1 MDENTPLEK
10 VIDATKGGWRGRA
23 QQMAILKA
31 QLAEANARAARCAV
45 LSASAVLRPA
55 AAL

>member
-1 MDENTPLEK
+1 VDENTPLEK